1 MNKGIFNGKTKTVTF
16 SFDDGNVDDKSL
28 IEIMNK
34 YGLKGTFN
42 LNSGL
47 LTENTPW
54 NYKGLK
60 QVRHIN
66 YCEYDDLYEGHEIAG
81 HSYTHP
87 DLTKLNLK
95 DIENQIKLDKK
106 LLEFLFGCK
115 IEGFAYPMGTF
126 NEQVG
131 EVLQKNGIKYGRT
144 TKPTYNFELPKQPI
158 FWHPTCHFMDQKIE
172 ELAER
177 FINIKDENAV
187 FYIWGHSYELIEDKD
202 FIRFEN
208 LCKFL
213 SGREDVSYL
222 TNIQVINALQVGN
235 KI

>member
-1 MNKGIFNGKTKTVTF
+1 MNKGIFNTKQKVVTF
-16 SFDDGNVDDKSL
+16 SFDDGNLDDKPL
-28 IEIMNK
+28 VQTLNK

-66 YCEYDDLYEGHEIAG
+66 YCEYDGLYEGHEIAG

-87 DLTKLNLK
+87 DLTKLNQK

-126 NEQVG
+126 NEQIGDVI
-131 EVLQKNGIKYGRT
+131 LQNGIKYART
-144 TKPTYNFELPKQPI
+144 IKPTYNFDFPENSV
-158 FWHPTCHFMDQKIE
+158 FWHPTCHFMDERIE
-172 ELAER
+172 ELAEK
-177 FINIKDENAV
+177 FTNIEDQNAI

-202 FIRFEN
+202 FERFEK
-208 LCKFL
+208 LCKIL
-213 SGREDVSYL
+213 SGREDTAYL
-222 TNIQVINALQVGN
+222 TNIQVIDALQGG
-235 KI
+235 K